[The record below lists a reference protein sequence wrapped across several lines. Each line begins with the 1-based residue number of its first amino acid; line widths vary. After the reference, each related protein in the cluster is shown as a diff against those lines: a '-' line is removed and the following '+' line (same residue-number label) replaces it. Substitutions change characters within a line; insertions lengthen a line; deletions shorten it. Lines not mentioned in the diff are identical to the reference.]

1 LYWFVSAR
9 EQLAASD
16 EPDLR
21 QLTEKYTTAFGD
33 PLRSIVRATR
43 DGDIRLEVLA
53 DREPSNNWG
62 RGRVTLVGD
71 AAHPMLPHA
80 GQGAAQA
87 LEDAVA
93 LGLVLDD
100 GSEVIPALRR
110 YEKVRARRTARI
122 VRLSRN
128 LSRVRTTE
136 NAAVAAVRAMAVQVM
151 PSGIL
156 QLAKL
161 LRPGDPHANLRS

>member
-1 LYWFVSAR
+1 LRSRSAGGADSGIIRGRDGTLYWFVSAR

-53 DREPSNNWG
+53 DRESSNNWG

-80 GQGAAQA
+80 GQGAAQGA
-87 LEDAVA
+87 
-93 LGLVLDD
+93 
-100 GSEVIPALRR
+100 
-110 YEKVRARRTARI
+110 
-122 VRLSRN
+122 
-128 LSRVRTTE
+128 
-136 NAAVAAVRAMAVQVM
+136 
-151 PSGIL
+151 
-156 QLAKL
+156 
-161 LRPGDPHANLRS
+161 